1 MVGGHIKGLGDVLA
15 GWAFA
20 GKTSLTAEIG
30 FEIHE
35 ISGVKAHVIA
45 TDDILLF
52 KSALCRVF
60 EFAVVDGILIGSRRG
75 LYAVFVSTRV
85 INKAIRAHFLDLDFN
100 RFFYI

>member
-1 MVGGHIKGLGDVLA
+1 MIRGHIKGLGDILT

-20 GKTSLTAEIG
+20 GKTGLTAEIG

-35 ISGVKAHVIA
+35 ISGVKAYVIA

-60 EFAVVDGILIGSRRG
+60 ELAVVNGVLIGTRRG

-85 INKAIRAHFLDLDFN
+85 INKAI
-100 RFFYI
+100 